1 MPADDRRK
9 PRGGGI
15 EIEGVPVVQHIKG
28 VAMQRDHLGCGQVG
42 ARSVHIDI
50 AADGGNRGNF
60 AQLFQD
66 PRIAHVSGVENVL
79 DAAQSRDGLRAKQ
92 AVRI

>member
-1 MPADDRRK
+1 
-9 PRGGGI
+9 
-15 EIEGVPVVQHIKG
+15 
-28 VAMQRDHLGCGQVG
+28 
-42 ARSVHIDI
+42 VHIDI
-50 AADGGNRGNF
+50 AADGGDRGNF